1 MTITLAHAALKVAR
15 WMLANR
21 EQVPAEIRDAAALL
35 AEAGVRRLQTGM
47 LVSEIDQLRAA

>member
-21 EQVPAEIRDAAALL
+21 EQVPAEIREAAAQL
-35 AEAGVRRLQTGM
+35 AEAGIRRLQTGM
-47 LVSEIDQLRAA
+47 STSELDQLRAA